1 MVTAGDYL
9 PNTDSTSYRSRLCRS
24 APQPDRSRNVWSPPR
39 STSSGRNYQTHEADG
54 QSDSEE
60 EITPMDEGSDD
71 DQNDWAMEADEGAEH
86 EQGSVKDQSSGDP
99 PEGSIMMAFTMLSEY
114 VSIYCPCIDEIS
126 RSMLIQIR

>member
-1 MVTAGDYL
+1 
-9 PNTDSTSYRSRLCRS
+9 
-24 APQPDRSRNVWSPPR
+24 
-39 STSSGRNYQTHEADG
+39 
-54 QSDSEE
+54 
-60 EITPMDEGSDD
+60 MDEGSDA